1 MSVISLITL
10 NRLMDRND
18 SNLSSTKLV
27 FAVAASAF
35 GQCITLD
42 LMPVKQL
49 PQCETDNRQK
59 QGQTRYTCPSML
71 ENGFEPRTLFHHQN
85 FQPMFHLQHSGL
97 TPNFFLNAAKPK

>member
-59 QGQTRYTCPSML
+59 QGQT
-71 ENGFEPRTLFHHQN
+71 
-85 FQPMFHLQHSGL
+85 
-97 TPNFFLNAAKPK
+97 